1 MTYENIVNKVQK
13 QAIKCNV
20 APIDHHIAVQ
30 FNILGEGEGAFY
42 VEIAAGRI
50 LVQPYE
56 YYDRDAVIYV
66 DAETLFDVFAG
77 TISISDVTSNGRLV
91 VQGNYDA
98 TINLLEALVDQTQEN
113 K

>member
-1 MTYENIVNKVQK
+1 M
-13 QAIKCNV
+13 
-20 APIDHHIAVQ
+20 
-30 FNILGEGEGAFY
+30 GEGEGAFY

-56 YYDRDAVIYV
+56 YYDRDAVVYV

-98 TINLLEALVDQTQEN
+98 TINLLEALVDQTQED

>member
-1 MTYENIVNKVQK
+1 M
-13 QAIKCNV
+13 
-20 APIDHHIAVQ
+20 
-30 FNILGEGEGAFY
+30 
-42 VEIAAGRI
+42 
-50 LVQPYE
+50 QPYE
-56 YYDRDAVIYV
+56 YYDRDAVVYV

-98 TINLLEALVDQTQEN
+98 TINLLEALVDQTQED

>member
-30 FNILGEGEGAFY
+30 FNILGEG
-42 VEIAAGRI
+42 AGRI

-56 YYDRDAVIYV
+56 YYDRDAVVYV

-98 TINLLEALVDQTQEN
+98 TINLLEALVDQTQED